1 MKVYSITCQTILSAL
16 KRQWRRILV
25 FVLAFALLGAAA
37 GLLFRSRGIAE
48 AGGGAQHLAHRAASG
63 GEFVAVMV
71 VFCVLTGLCLGVF
84 LAVCREA
91 EAAREEDLQADG
103 KRRESRR

>member
-16 KRQWRRILV
+16 KRRWRRILV

-37 GLLFRSRGIAE
+37 GLLFQSRGIAE
-48 AGGGAQHLAHRAASG
+48 AGGAQYLAHRAASG

>member
-37 GLLFRSRGIAE
+37 GLLFRSRGVAE
-48 AGGGAQHLAHRAASG
+48 AGGAQHLAHRAASG

-91 EAAREEDLQADG
+91 EAAQKEDLQADG